1 MFLRIILSSF
11 VSNCNYKTHI
21 FIIKLNKIKI
31 QRAITQKYEL
41 AYSEGMPKNI
51 WQEYS
56 CFCGMLQTEYN
67 QFTVPVC
74 IL

>member
-56 CFCGMLQTEYN
+56 CFCGMLQTEN
-67 QFTVPVC
+67 SQFTVPVC

>member
-1 MFLRIILSSF
+1 MLLRIILSDF

-21 FIIKLNKIKI
+21 FIIKLNKTII
-31 QRAITQKYEL
+31 ERAITQKYEL
-41 AYSEGMPKNI
+41 AYSEGMPKDI

-56 CFCGMLQTEYN
+56 CFCGMLQTENN

>member
-1 MFLRIILSSF
+1 MLQIVIIKPIYLLF
-11 VSNCNYKTHI
+11 
-21 FIIKLNKIKI
+21 KLNKIKI

-41 AYSEGMPKNI
+41 AYSEGLPINI

-56 CFCGMLQTEYN
+56 CFCGMLQTENN

>member
-1 MFLRIILSSF
+1 MFLRINLSGF